1 MEPIAAADDGVIE
14 VYRREKRQGEVG
26 EANIIPGGTSRRDTK
41 RYEPR
46 GGPSY
51 SPPRALRRTSPKK
64 KKNPAA
70 VAHAPP
76 FLGDDVV
83 FQNMVSGPVEK
94 GDVVLLRGRNSQDLL
109 REKVHPN
116 AVLTAEVLSISHTA
130 VAVRIDGAAD
140 VLNLPVDHE
149 DVQRHVR
156 PIPIKRCVTT
166 FVIYS

>member
-26 EANIIPGGTSRRDTK
+26 EANIIPGGTRR
-41 RYEPR
+41 RFEPP
-46 GGPSY
+46 PSY
-51 SPPRALRRTSPKK
+51 SPPRAPRRTSPKK

-70 VAHAPP
+70 VAHALP

-83 FQNMVSGPVEK
+83 SQNMVSGPVEK